1 MDNPLWGNDWNEAR
15 ANWTLDPEVTFLNH
29 GSFGATPRPVLEA
42 QSRLRAEMERQPVLF
57 LDRMLRARL
66 DAALA
71 AVGRLLGTHARNL
84 AFVPNATY
92 AINSV
97 VQSLPFRPGDELLIV
112 EHGYP
117 AIIKTLM
124 RIADR
129 TGARVVRLPIAF
141 PRESTDEIAN
151 AIIGALNSRTRLVVL
166 DQVTSP
172 TAMIIPAR
180 PVVQACRERGILVM
194 VDGAH
199 APGMLPV
206 DLDAMQPDFWTGNL
220 HKWVCAPKGAAVLY
234 VRPDLAKSI
243 APVVTSHSYGSMF
256 PEEFFWTGTDDPTAY
271 LSVPAAIEFMSS
283 LGWAR
288 VHAHNF
294 ALARWGSRVVADAVG
309 GSLPVPDNHGNYGAM
324 AIIEITSRFNPPTI
338 EEARALQARLYES
351 DRIEVPFMQVD
362 RRTFVRLSAQVYNA
376 PREYE
381 RLGAAL
387 NRLLPG

>member
-1 MDNPLWGNDWNEAR
+1 MDNPLWGDDWASVR
-15 ANWTLDPEVTFLNH
+15 SNWTLDPEVVFLNH
-29 GSFGATPRPVLEA
+29 GSFGATPRPVLEVQA
-42 QSRLRAEMERQPVLF
+42 RLRAEMERQPVLF
-57 LDRMLRARL
+57 LDRTLRGRL

-71 AVGRLLGTHARNL
+71 AVGRFLGADPSRL

-97 VQSLPFRPGDELLIV
+97 VQSLTFGPGDELLIV

-129 TGARVVRLPIAF
+129 TGATLVRLPIAF
-141 PRESTDEIAN
+141 PRETTDEIAD
-151 AIIGALNSRTRLVVL
+151 AIIAALSDRTRLVVL
-166 DQVTSP
+166 DQITSP
-172 TAMIIPAR
+172 TAMIIPVR
-180 PVVQACRERGILVM
+180 PIVQACRERGILVM

-199 APGMLPV
+199 APGMVPV
-206 DLDAMQPDFWTGNL
+206 DLEAMQPDFWTGNL

-234 VRPDLAKSI
+234 VRPELARRI
-243 APVVTSHSYGSMF
+243 APAVTSHYYGQMF

-271 LSVPAAIEFMSS
+271 LSAPAAIGFMSS

-288 VHAHNF
+288 VHAHNH
-294 ALARWGSRVVADAVG
+294 ALARWGGRVVAEAVG
-309 GSLPVPDNHGNYGAM
+309 GARPVPDLPGNYGAM
-324 AIIEITSRFNPPTI
+324 AIIEITTRFNPPTI
-338 EEARALQARLYES
+338 DEARAMQARLYER

-362 RRTFVRLSAQVYNA
+362 GRTFVRLSAQVYNA
-376 PREYE
+376 PQEYE

-387 NRLLPG
+387 HRLLPG